1 MTSLDAVVS
10 WLVQYGPT
18 LLLGATVVLL
28 AGSVALLA
36 SRSLEQRRRLGVL
49 TALGTSLYLVLGAV
63 PLPRLG
69 WSESGANESPLVDT
83 VRASL
88 PPCVD
93 PELRAAALERAL
105 AELHVDAAP
114 PSPSP
119 STPPSAAAEP
129 NVAEPAP
136 AEPADAQPAAAQP
149 AVSDPA
155 FSWSAL
161 LASTWL
167 LGALFF
173 LVRHLVGTA
182 RLRRLLAACAEAAP
196 TAVPGFTIPR
206 GTRLLLSPHR
216 VRPFCTG
223 IVRPV
228 IVLPNELMQ
237 PDRLAEARAVL
248 AHEASHLRAGDGRV
262 AALLAWLAIPLFCHP
277 LYWWLCREVR
287 FCNELLADDDA
298 AGPDRN
304 SYARALL
311 DLAEHDQPALAA
323 SGTVAVF
330 HRPSEFYRRIQ
341 MLLQRRGSLSSRTSR
356 LCRATSA
363 LAALCFVG
371 TVAGVLGT
379 PAVAQEPGDRAR
391 QEAELRETIAALR
404 AEIRD
409 LRSLLQTKQE
419 PGASG
424 VQPPDSTSD
433 KFGRDAKARPPYQDW
448 MRLGRDGKPGG
459 GGEREVEWRSWE
471 SANRLLRDAQD
482 AQPKDP
488 ESVNRLFRA
497 MRGSRPELGGNRFY
511 DVEKGDTLERIAL
524 RQLGNESLQDE
535 VRRLNPGVDWDELK
549 VGERLLLPNFNSD
562 IAAARRWLGQH
573 QDQPADNSQPLFGS
587 VPTLD
592 RLFGDEAR
600 SKNWAQRPGT
610 PGDGPSPANATGDLA
625 TRYLDLQAEIEIAE
639 AVAAESKQLAEKGL
653 APALDAKKA
662 AVNLRTLQKKFG
674 IVRRLL
680 EGEIAATEAEIDWLS
695 RKVETAEAADRD
707 PLTIQRDRARA
718 RLEAMRAVK

>member
-10 WLVQYGPT
+10 WLVQHGPT

-36 SRSLEQRRRLGVL
+36 SRSLAQRRRLGVL

-114 PSPSP
+114 PSPS
-119 STPPSAAAEP
+119 TPPSAAAEP

-149 AVSDPA
+149 AAAEPA

-228 IVLPNELMQ
+228 IVLPDELMQ

-330 HRPSEFYRRIQ
+330 HHPSEFYRRIQ

-391 QEAELRETIAALR
+391 KEAELRETIAALR

-409 LRSLLQTKQE
+409 LRALLQTKQE

-433 KFGRDAKARPPYQDW
+433 MFGRDAKTRP
-448 MRLGRDGKPGG
+448 
-459 GGEREVEWRSWE
+459 
-471 SANRLLRDAQD
+471 
-482 AQPKDP
+482 QPKDP
-488 ESVNRLFRA
+488 ESVNRLIRA
-497 MRGSRPELGGNRFY
+497 MRGNRPELGGNRFY

-592 RLFGDEAR
+592 RLLGDEAR
-600 SKNWAQRPGT
+600 SRNWAQRPGT

-653 APALDAKKA
+653 ASTLDAKKA

-680 EGEIAATEAEIDWLS
+680 DGEIAATEAEIDWLS
-695 RKVETAEAADRD
+695 RKVETGEAADRD